1 MCCPPRCRPAQP
13 ADTFSN
19 HLDPDSLTL
28 SEKGPTVTRYFLTY
42 RSVRLPL
49 QLAEELSAED
59 VRNRNTYFAARYD
72 AAGRLSEIDKCVY
85 GEVEMTHRYTWD
97 EASGQLAQ
105 AVIQVGEEEPQVLAL
120 LQRAGA

>member
-1 MCCPPRCRPAQP
+1 MRRATGPRNR
-13 ADTFSN
+13 
-19 HLDPDSLTL
+19 LTL

-42 RSVRLPL
+42 RGVRLPL

-72 AAGRLSEIDKCVY
+72 TAGRLSEIDKCVY

-105 AVIQVGEEEPQVLAL
+105 AVIQVGEEDPQVLNL
-120 LQRAGA
+120 LPSV